1 MEENVKTRDKQRS
14 HRKNGMT
21 KEERL
26 CIEEKAKADAAFA
39 AAEERLDL
47 RNYFGNL
54 DPTPKEAIDR
64 IIRKEKAAA

>member
-1 MEENVKTRDKQRS
+1 
-14 HRKNGMT
+14 MT

>member
-1 MEENVKTRDKQRS
+1 MKTRDKQRS

-26 CIEEKAKADAAFA
+26 SVEERVREDAAFA
-39 AAEERLDL
+39 AAEEKLDL
-47 RNYFGNL
+47 RNYYGNL